1 MSPFIEVKLTSTIP
15 LIGIG
20 LTLPAPPIKTK
31 LTSAI
36 PSIGVGP
43 NFAALPIGIVL
54 ILVGLFSIVTL
65 LWAKTKITIAFLV
78 SHNAPLNSTTKQT
91 TKTRSL
97 AHTTIISQPK
107 TAEATPSTA
116 TLKAYPSAALS

>member
-1 MSPFIEVKLTSTIP
+1 MSPFIEVKLTSTTP

-43 NFAALPIGIVL
+43 NSAALPIGIVL

-65 LWAKTKITIAFLV
+65 LWAKKKTTIAFPV
-78 SHNAPLNSTTKQT
+78 SRNAPLNSTTQQI
-91 TKTRSL
+91 TKIPCLVHPIMTSPL
-97 AHTTIISQPK
+97 K
-107 TAEATPSTA
+107 TAEVIPFTA